1 MNAARSSTPDARSIG
16 APRSSLFSAAMLV
29 GALTL
34 VTVSQWGCVAAAITG
49 AAVGAIS
56 AHDRRTLGAQTDDG
70 AIEVKSPQR
79 LLQAIRN
86 STAVNVVSFNR
97 RVLLTGQVLDEAEKK
112 AAGDAITRMDNVQA
126 VYNELTVGSGVSLL
140 RQANDGYVSTKVKG
154 SLIEIGG
161 VAANHVKVATEDG
174 VVYLMGLVTRA
185 EADRAAAVAARVS
198 GVRKV
203 VTLWE
208 LISERDAFR
217 PEPSPAPW
225 SAPAAGK

>member
-1 MNAARSSTPDARSIG
+1 
-16 APRSSLFSAAMLV
+16 
-29 GALTL
+29 
-34 VTVSQWGCVAAAITG
+34 
-49 AAVGAIS
+49 
-56 AHDRRTLGAQTDDG
+56 
-70 AIEVKSPQR
+70 
-79 LLQAIRN
+79 
-86 STAVNVVSFNR
+86 
-97 RVLLTGQVLDEAEKK
+97 
-112 AAGDAITRMDNVQA
+112 
-126 VYNELTVGSGVSLL
+126 VSLL

-225 SAPAAGK
+225 SAPGAGK